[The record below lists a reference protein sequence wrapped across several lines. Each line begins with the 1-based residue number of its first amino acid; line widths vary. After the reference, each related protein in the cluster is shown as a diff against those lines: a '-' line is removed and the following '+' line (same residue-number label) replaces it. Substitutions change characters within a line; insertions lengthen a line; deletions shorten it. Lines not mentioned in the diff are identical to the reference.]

1 MHHYMSVRYDTEC
14 LEYIAAADRFSKEWA
29 GSCEAAVLAADV
41 DKRRARVVEL
51 PVFKS
56 VFSLKY
62 FI

>member
-1 MHHYMSVRYDTEC
+1 MHHYMSVRYDAEC

-51 PVFKS
+51 PK
-56 VFSLKY
+56 
-62 FI
+62 